1 MYALKVVQALG
12 PIDVKNVRRDSFLR
26 WMVIIPLGLAVAIRW
41 VFPELIARLEPLV
54 PFAITPYYQPIV
66 GYGLLLL
73 TPILIGMVIGFLL
86 LDQNDDHTLTAL
98 QITPLSL
105 RGYMLYRLA
114 VPSLISL
121 FVTII
126 AMPIAGVNTFGLIEI
141 IMAALAAAPL
151 APLFALFL
159 ATFAQNKVQGFALMK
174 GASIFFIIP
183 IIAYFVQTNWQLAF
197 GIAPTYW
204 PAMFYWSLTT
214 GQTQAWLYFVVGII
228 CQAVLLLVLLQRF
241 ERVAYRS

>member
-1 MYALKVVQALG
+1 MYALKVIQALG

-26 WMVIIPLGLAVAIRW
+26 WMVIIPIGLAIAIRW
-41 VFPELIARLEPLV
+41 VFPELITRLELLV
-54 PFAITPYYQPIV
+54 PFAITPHYEPIL
-66 GYGLLLL
+66 GYGLFLL

-86 LDQNDDHTLTAL
+86 LDQNDDRTLTAL

-114 VPSLISL
+114 IPSLISL
-121 FVTII
+121 LITII
-126 AMPIAGVNTFGLIEI
+126 AIPIASVNTFGLIEI
-141 IMAALAAAPL
+141 VLVALSTAPL

-204 PAMFYWSLTT
+204 PAMFYWGLVA
-214 GQTQAWLYFVVGII
+214 GQTQAWAYFAVGII
-228 CQAVLLLVLLQRF
+228 YQTILLIVLLRRF
-241 ERVAYRS
+241 EQTTHRT

>member
-1 MYALKVVQALG
+1 MYALKVIQALG

-26 WMVIIPLGLAVAIRW
+26 WMIIIPLGLAMAIRW
-41 VFPELIARLEPLV
+41 VFPGLIAQLESLV
-54 PFAITPYYQPIV
+54 PFEIMPYYYPIA

-105 RGYMLYRLA
+105 RDYMMYRLA
-114 VPSLISL
+114 IPSFVSL
-121 FVTII
+121 LVTTI
-126 AMPIAGVNTFGLIEI
+126 AIPIAGVNTFGLIELI
-141 IMAALAAAPL
+141 LAAVSAAPL

-174 GASIFFIIP
+174 GAGIFFIIP
-183 IIAYFVQTNWQLAF
+183 IIAYFVQTSWQLAL

-204 PAMFYWSLTT
+204 PAMFYWNLAT
-214 GQTQAWLYFVVGII
+214 GQTQAWIYLAVGLVY
-228 CQAVLLLVLLQRF
+228 QTLLLVVLLHRF
-241 ERVAYRS
+241 EHATHRS